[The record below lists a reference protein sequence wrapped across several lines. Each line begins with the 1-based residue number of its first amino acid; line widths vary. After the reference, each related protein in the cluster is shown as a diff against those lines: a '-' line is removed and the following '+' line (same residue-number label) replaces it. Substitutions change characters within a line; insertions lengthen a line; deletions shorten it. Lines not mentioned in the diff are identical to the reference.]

1 MVKVKITDDTTKKVN
16 LTDDTTKEVNLKT
29 EINYVSN
36 DNYEKLINKPQIN
49 DVELVGN
56 KSSRDI
62 GIFDL
67 SNAEIDRLVNMIF
80 NKR

>member
-1 MVKVKITDDTTKKVN
+1 M
-16 LTDDTTKEVNLKT
+16 
-29 EINYVSN
+29 
-36 DNYEKLINKPQIN
+36 NKPQIN

>member
-16 LTDDTTKEVNLKT
+16 LKT
-29 EINYVSN
+29 EINYVSSN
-36 DNYEKLINKPQIN
+36 DYEKLMNKPQIN

-56 KSSRDI
+56 KSIRDI

-80 NKR
+80 KKR

>member
-1 MVKVKITDDTTKKVN
+1 MVKVKITDDTTKK
-16 LTDDTTKEVNLKT
+16 VNLKT

-36 DNYEKLINKPQIN
+36 DNYEKLMNKPQIN

>member
-16 LTDDTTKEVNLKT
+16 LKT

-36 DNYEKLINKPQIN
+36 NDYKKLMNKPQIN

-67 SNAEIDRLVNMIF
+67 SNAEIDQLVNMIF

>member
-16 LTDDTTKEVNLKT
+16 LKT

-36 DNYEKLINKPQIN
+36 DDYEKLMNKPQIN

>member
-16 LTDDTTKEVNLKT
+16 LKT
-29 EINYVSN
+29 EINYVSSN
-36 DNYEKLINKPQIN
+36 DYEKLMNKPQIN

-80 NKR
+80 KKR

>member
-16 LTDDTTKEVNLKT
+16 LKT

-36 DNYEKLINKPQIN
+36 NDYEKLMNKPQIN